1 VVVGD
6 SLVTIPEIEAHFAEI
21 LALILLVLGGVR
33 LILQEWQEIAGAW
46 RKLRKQGRRVISNSS
61 S

>member
-1 VVVGD
+1 MTV
-6 SLVTIPEIEAHFAEI
+6 SELEAHVAEI